1 MFSIFER
8 LYRDAEL
15 AGSERLPP
23 APRPPRRWRA
33 APVAALIALAAVAAL
48 CFALS
53 TQVVHSAVRPCVASP
68 AASPAT
74 PAGGA
79 VPVHTVSCSRVP

>member
-1 MFSIFER
+1 MFSIFDQ
-8 LYRDAEL
+8 LYRGAEL
-15 AGSERLPP
+15 AGLERLPP

-53 TQVVHSAVRPCVASP
+53 TQAVHSAVRPCV
-68 AASPAT
+68 ASPAT